1 MKINIFSDSS
11 HGWAEVKLSELDRL
25 GITQKIS
32 RYSYVKGETAF
43 LEEDCDLAVYLD
55 ALRAA
60 GEAFTFEEHHTNGD
74 SFIRGYNAYRVTA

>member
-11 HGWAEVKLSELDRL
+11 HGWAEVSLSELDRL
-25 GITQKIS
+25 GIAQKIS

-55 ALRAA
+55 ALRSA
-60 GEAFTFEEHHTNGD
+60 GEEFTFEEHHTNGD
-74 SFIRGYNAYRVTA
+74 SRIRGYNAYRVTA